1 MGLFRRS
8 PQSRVSASPLEDAAE
23 INETTTRS
31 GRSWAAKMFFLGK
44 ANSVDEPIS
53 IRQLRASADPEDDG
67 AETQLLDEE
76 RHHDEGY

>member
-8 PQSRVSASPLEDAAE
+8 PGRGSADPLEDAAE
-23 INETTTRS
+23 LKQTTTVS

-44 ANSVDEPIS
+44 ASSMDEPLS
-53 IRQLRASADPEDDG
+53 IRQIRASANPEDDG